1 AALAD
6 DPEFAGL
13 GMTPAEWD
21 VFHSEA
27 ADLVRNYFLLEDPT
41 AVTPIGLEL
50 LMSAQV
56 GSVTVRGIID
66 RLELDENGD
75 LVVTDYKTGKAPREG
90 FEKQKLGGVE
100 FYALLCEEMLGRLP
114 AKVQLYY
121 LSGPEMIIRT
131 PTPGTVRGVRQRAG
145 AIWQAVQRA
154 CATDDFRPRPG
165 PLCDWCNFRAYCPS
179 WGGDPERV
187 TEMRDGSFQE
197 RLPVG

>member
-1 AALAD
+1 MVRPPDERTLERALADLDDARAALAD

-100 FYALLCEEMLGRLP
+100 FYALLCEEMLGPNLV
-114 AKVQLYY
+114 A
-121 LSGPEMIIRT
+121 
-131 PTPGTVRGVRQRAG
+131 
-145 AIWQAVQRA
+145 
-154 CATDDFRPRPG
+154 
-165 PLCDWCNFRAYCPS
+165 PLVERHRRRRVVP
-179 WGGDPERV
+179 GGDGYPTGSRSWKEPSRISV
-187 TEMRDGSFQE
+187 TRSGSPPHDGQ
-197 RLPVG
+197 